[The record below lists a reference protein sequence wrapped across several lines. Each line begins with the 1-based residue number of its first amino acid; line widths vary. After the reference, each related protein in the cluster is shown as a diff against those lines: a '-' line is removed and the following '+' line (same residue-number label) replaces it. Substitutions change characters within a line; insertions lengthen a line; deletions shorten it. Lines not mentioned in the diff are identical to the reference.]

1 MCVMRHSLVG
11 AHGVS
16 GDSGQGAVVRGDLA
30 GWGHEIPEG
39 RMAHGQDH
47 EHEHAHLEEL
57 HTVWL
62 AARRAWRVSLRVHL
76 EVEHDWAGRGDPERV
91 HRDLHNR
98 D

>member
-1 MCVMRHSLVG
+1 MDHVCGEHEPCGHTVSRAICLEVRWLGTVRQAGVMS
-11 AHGVS
+11 
-16 GDSGQGAVVRGDLA
+16 
-30 GWGHEIPEG
+30 
-39 RMAHGQDH
+39 HGQDH
-47 EHEHAHLEEL
+47 EHDHQHLEEL

>member
-1 MCVMRHSLVG
+1 MSRAILGKVRWFG
-11 AHGVS
+11 ATW
-16 GDSGQGAVVRGDLA
+16 QA
-30 GWGHEIPEG
+30 GG
-39 RMAHGQDH
+39 MSHGQDH

>member
-16 GDSGQGAVVRGDLA
+16 GDSGQGAVVRARFGATWQA
-30 GWGHEIPEG
+30 GG
-39 RMAHGQDH
+39 MSHGQDH